1 MRLDTSLPYLRGGSN
16 TAQTTAGTTQAT
28 AAAMIGDAVCV
39 PSAVEGS
46 GLILPDANANDF
58 FAVANED
65 QANTVLVYPPVGA
78 AFNGTTVNTPVTL
91 ASATAALFFFTSPT
105 KVICIFS

>member
-1 MRLDTSLPYLRGGSN
+1 MSCG
-16 TAQTTAGTTQAT
+16 
-28 AAAMIGDAVCV
+28 
-39 PSAVEGS
+39 
-46 GLILPDANANDF
+46 
-58 FAVANED
+58 

-105 KVICIFS
+105 KIICIFS